1 MLHFKIYFS
10 EDLGNNLSNALFL
23 IFLII
28 DSKMLTI
35 DTILQNRYRIV
46 RLLGQ
51 GGMGA
56 VYQALDQRIDKVVAV
71 KEILLELENSSDEEQ
86 ALLIKQAFRREAN
99 SLVKARHETV
109 PDVTDYF
116 SDGDREFLVMEFIE
130 GNDLMKMLQK
140 RKKPFTFEQVLPWI
154 DQLLEA
160 LDYLHNLA
168 SPIIHRDI
176 KPQNLKLNEWNKIK
190 LLDFGI
196 AKSTDKT
203 ATITQMT
210 FVGATLDYSP
220 IEQILR
226 VIDPMFRELILL
238 KHKDEAEKILAQDTD
253 SRCDIFALG
262 ATFYHLLTNYPPV
275 DIKKR
280 TLETWEGKGDP
291 LPDPLEINP
300 DLPPAMAQW
309 LVKAMS
315 IERDDR
321 FSTALEMRKVLKDI
335 VAQEARRKREA
346 ERIKA
351 LEKANLQ
358 NSEIKSD
365 QKQNPMHAKTVRL
378 NDLPKETESENES
391 FSQTSPPQNESI
403 DAFSSVRNS
412 STDLKFSNT
421 DIAGFDTADEVSE
434 IPYVGDNF
442 AENQKKTKLNANK
455 NFDVVSSVK
464 VKPAAAKSSGFNVIA
479 AIIIGILGF
488 AVVGGGLLGF
498 VVWMNYPSESKSVF
512 ENSNTNTFE
521 TPEPASSPETVSS
534 GETNTDSSQT
544 NSPANIETDAE
555 TPTSADTPAKVVK
568 PVVQPTPRPTI
579 RQTPKPIVKPKPTV
593 VKTPKPVSTPKP
605 KPKKL
610 SDDCIYN
617 GKC

>member
-1 MLHFKIYFS
+1 
-10 EDLGNNLSNALFL
+10 
-23 IFLII
+23 
-28 DSKMLTI
+28 MLTI

-56 VYQALDQRIDKVVAV
+56 VYQALDERIDKTVAV
-71 KEILLELENSSDEEQ
+71 KEILLELENSSNQEQ
-86 ALLIKQAFRREAN
+86 ALLIKQAFRREAS

-130 GNDLMKMLQK
+130 GDDLMKMLQK
-140 RKKPFTFEQVLPWI
+140 RKKPFAFEEVLPWI

-160 LDYLHNLA
+160 LDYLHNLE

-196 AKSTDKT
+196 AKSTDKS

-238 KHKDEAEKILAQDTD
+238 KHKEEAERILAQDTD

-291 LPDPLEINP
+291 LPNPSEINSELTTAIS
-300 DLPPAMAQW
+300 DWLIKAMA
-309 LVKAMS
+309 

-321 FSTALEMRKVLKDI
+321 FSSATEMRKVLKNI
-335 VAQEARRKREA
+335 VAQEAQRKQEE
-346 ERIKA
+346 ERISA
-351 LEKANLQ
+351 IESANPQ
-358 NSEIKSD
+358 NNEIKSD
-365 QKQNPMHAKTVRL
+365 QEQNLMHAQTVRL
-378 NDLPKETESENES
+378 IELPETDEPEKEK
-391 FSQTSPPQNESI
+391 FSQTSSSQIESP
-403 DAFSSVRNS
+403 DTFSSVDIS

-421 DIAGFDTADEVSE
+421 DISGFDTADELSE
-434 IPYVGDNF
+434 ISSIGNDY
-442 AENQKKTKLNANK
+442 AENQDKTELN
-455 NFDVVSSVK
+455 VK
-464 VKPAAAKSSGFNVIA
+464 EN
-479 AIIIGILGF
+479 IGIISPGKIKTESATANNFNYILILAITGILAF
-488 AVVGGGLLGF
+488 AVVGGGLFGF
-498 VVWMNYPSESKSVF
+498 VVWMNYPSESKSVI
-512 ENSNTNTFE
+512 ENSNTNISE
-521 TPEPASSPETVSS
+521 TPEAAITPETLSSSESGSNSSEAGANSSEVISDSNSETVS
-534 GETNTDSSQT
+534 
-544 NSPANIETDAE
+544 
-555 TPTSADTPAKVVK
+555 DTPGSSKTPVGTTKPVTQPTPK
-568 PVVQPTPRPTI
+568 PVV
-579 RQTPKPIVKPKPTV
+579 RQTPRPIVKPEPTT
-593 VKTPKPVSTPKP
+593 VKTPKPIKPTPTRKN
-605 KPKKL
+605 L
-610 SDDCIYN
+610 TDDCVYN
-617 GKC
+617 GKCQ